1 MGGSGALVVVFW
13 ALYTFAIASTPRGIV
28 SMLIYLTCPIAL
40 GRNHPQTFFF
50 VLVVNAITYALA
62 GTVVE
67 IVRRQHR
74 IARA

>member
-1 MGGSGALVVVFW
+1 MVFW
-13 ALYTFAIASTPRGIV
+13 ALYTFAIASTPRGSV
-28 SMLIYLTCPIAL
+28 STLIYLTCPIAL